1 MKKQILLA
9 LCLWAAQGN
18 AQVYQEKLM
27 AYNVLDYP
35 ITPTAVRDPYFR
47 TVVASVNPDMM
58 AVEEMQSAAGMTQ
71 FLNNINTPL
80 AQYAMVPFI
89 DGPDSDDGFFYK
101 TAKFSFVNQSVI
113 ATTLR
118 NINAYNM
125 KHTATNILFTVYV
138 VHLKAGSTASNET
151 QRASE
156 VTLLRAQTNSFAAG
170 KNFIVCGDFN
180 FYGTNEAAYSSLLQN
195 NAADEGEFYDPLSG
209 LISTGTWN
217 SAANTCYHTQS
228 PRVRAFGNGST
239 GGMDDRF
246 DMILYSKAIKDAG
259 GMTYIPNSTVA
270 YGNDCNHYN
279 DSINQLPNTA
289 VSTAI
294 ANALHYAADHIPVL
308 ASFEFVNPVLPVAL
322 AELGGKATQAGVQ
335 LHWQSLSEVNVQNY
349 EVERSYDYETWQKI
363 TSIAAK
369 NTKTVSNYGFTDQNN
384 QKTAYYRL
392 KITDFD
398 GKFDYSATIEIK
410 IIATEMVLQPSQPNP
425 FGSQTAIAYTLPQA
439 AETSLTITNQMGET
453 VANLV
458 QGAQEVGTHKIIF
471 EPKNLPN
478 GVYYI
483 RLQSG
488 NNLKTSK
495 IVYVKP

>member
-1 MKKQILLA
+1 
-9 LCLWAAQGN
+9 
-18 AQVYQEKLM
+18 
-27 AYNVLDYP
+27 
-35 ITPTAVRDPYFR
+35 
-47 TVVASVNPDMM
+47 
-58 AVEEMQSAAGMTQ
+58 
-71 FLNNINTPL
+71 
-80 AQYAMVPFI
+80 
-89 DGPDSDDGFFYK
+89 
-101 TAKFSFVNQSVI
+101 
-113 ATTLR
+113 
-118 NINAYNM
+118 
-125 KHTATNILFTVYV
+125 
-138 VHLKAGSTASNET
+138 
-151 QRASE
+151 
-156 VTLLRAQTNSFAAG
+156 
-170 KNFIVCGDFN
+170 
-180 FYGTNEAAYSSLLQN
+180 
-195 NAADEGEFYDPLSG
+195 
-209 LISTGTWN
+209 
-217 SAANTCYHTQS
+217 
-228 PRVRAFGNGST
+228 
-239 GGMDDRF
+239 MDDRF

-322 AELGGKATQAGVQ
+322 AEFGGKATQAGVQ

-349 EVERSYDYETWQKI
+349 EVERSFDYETWQKI